1 MEFFEKINGAYFAFL
16 ALLVLTVGMM
26 ISLAFYLPFN
36 PSFSIFTNY
45 PCDLSAGP
53 TEAVIAISTGFILS
67 TIFWFFFTLYIA
79 RDLKAQEVNNKMV
92 TLFLIT
98 GIIAQACFIIIGIFP
113 LDPAIS
119 LAYQIHKIG
128 SSFLFSFMA
137 FHFIFIGYLEYKNA
151 EYSNLL
157 AIIGILTGLLCA
169 MFVIGF
175 LIVENTPIARN
186 LVVYLSV
193 WTATTFFM
201 LWLIGHGLY
210 FWKKKK

>member
-1 MEFFEKINGAYFAFL
+1 VEFFEKINGAYFAILSVL
-16 ALLVLTVGMM
+16 ALAVCMM

-36 PSFSIFTNY
+36 PSFSIFTYY
-45 PCDLSAGP
+45 PCDLTAGP
-53 TEAVIAISTGFILS
+53 TGAVIALSTGFILCS
-67 TIFWFFFTLYIA
+67 IFWFFLTLYIA
-79 RDLKAQEVNNKMV
+79 RDLKAQEVNNKMA

-98 GIIAQACFIIIGIFP
+98 GIMAQACFIIIGIFP

-119 LAYQIHKIG
+119 LAYQIHKIT

-137 FHFIFIGYLEYKNA
+137 INFILIGYLEYKNA

-157 AIIGILTGLLCA
+157 AIIGIITGLLSA
-169 MFVIGF
+169 MFTIGF

-186 LVVYLSV
+186 SVVYLSV

-201 LWLIGHGLY
+201 FWLIGKGLY
-210 FWKKKK
+210 FWKKRK